1 MSSKKGNTMTVI
13 NQRQV
18 TELLAQLIR
27 IPSPYFEEE
36 RVMSFA
42 KNWLAA
48 KGLPAE
54 IHTYRE
60 EKITGAHGTNVI
72 GCLDSGI
79 PGPTIYLNGHLD
91 TVKLCQGWTL
101 PPYEAVVQD
110 GLMYG
115 VGALDMKSGCAAL
128 MMSLAAFTENVKSF
142 QGKIRYHLVSDEEGP
157 FGLGTTFLIHD
168 EKVGKADFAIV
179 TEPSAGFVGKPFP
192 VICPGARGGY
202 QYTIRIHGKSAH
214 AANPEM
220 GINAVADASR
230 VVKEL
235 EEIPMKV
242 DDKLGSASNCVIGM
256 SGGGAACSVPDTA
269 EIQVFRHTVLGE
281 GIQTIRKEA
290 SEAVERAGI
299 SGSWEFLMREAPVKG
314 FDGGFSP
321 YTTEEDSPYMAEL
334 GRSVERVC
342 KTPPLT
348 AYFKSMGDFNLVAA
362 AGIPTVL
369 FGAEGRNYHS
379 ADECV
384 SLKSVH
390 LTAEV
395 IYDFLIHIT
404 KAQKA

>member
-1 MSSKKGNTMTVI
+1 MTVI
-13 NQRQV
+13 NQREV
-18 TELLAQLIR
+18 TELLAQLVR

-36 RVMSFA
+36 QVMSFA

-54 IHTYRE
+54 FHSYRE
-60 EKITGAHGTNVI
+60 EKITGAHGTNVM
-72 GCLDSGI
+72 GCLDSGV

-91 TVKLCQGWTL
+91 TVKLCQGWTV
-101 PPYEAVVQD
+101 PPYDAVVQGD
-110 GLMYG
+110 LMYG

-128 MMSLAAFTENVKSF
+128 MMSLAAFAGNVKHF

-168 EKVGKADFAIV
+168 QKVGKADFAIV
-179 TEPSAGFVGKPFP
+179 AEPSAGFVGKPFP

-202 QYTIRIHGKSAH
+202 QYTVRIHGKSAH

-220 GINAVADASR
+220 GVNAVSDAAK
-230 VVKEL
+230 VIEEL
-235 EEIPMKV
+235 EQIPMKL
-242 DDKLGSASNCVIGM
+242 DDKLGPACNCVIGM
-256 SGGGAACSVPDTA
+256 SGGGAACSVPDLA

-281 GIQTIRKEA
+281 GIQTVKKEVA
-290 SEAVERAGI
+290 EAAERAGI
-299 SGSWEFLMREAPVKG
+299 SGSWEFLMREAPVEG

-321 YTTEEDSPYMAEL
+321 YTTEEDSLYMQEL
-334 GRSVERVC
+334 IGSVNRVC
-342 KTPPLT
+342 NTPPVI

-362 AGIPTVL
+362 TGIPTVL
-369 FGAEGRNYHS
+369 FGAEGKNYHS

-390 LTAEV
+390 LMAEV
-395 IYDFLIHIT
+395 IYDFLIQIT
-404 KAQKA
+404 KAQEA